1 MRAAIIGATGGVGRA
16 LAEALA
22 RRGHHLLITAT
33 DARDLAALRAHVEL
47 SYGVSVQTAVVRVG
61 GDGWLAALSDAL
73 ERYGVPDAMFFPIG
87 LSYAHDDG
95 LLPAEAARTLIEV
108 NFAGI
113 VDIVTLVLPAM
124 LERRHGWIVG
134 FGSVAQDRG
143 RSANAVYAAA
153 KRGLTSY
160 FESLR
165 HRVADTDVRVQLYQ
179 LGYVDTQQ
187 TFGKRLVFPACSPRY
202 VAERVAHRLGSGGG
216 VRYLPGYWRIVTL
229 LLRWTPWIIFRR
241 LKL

>member
-33 DARDLAALRAHVEL
+33 DPRDLEALRAHIEL
-47 SYGVSVQTAVVRVG
+47 VHGISVQTA
-61 GDGWLAALSDAL
+61 AACAGEESWADAVAQAL
-73 ERYGVPDAMFFPIG
+73 GRYGPPDAVFFPIG
-87 LSYAHDDG
+87 LSSERDDC
-95 LLPAEAARTLIEV
+95 LLPPAQARMLVEV
-108 NFAGI
+108 NFMTVI
-113 VDIVTLVLPAM
+113 DVVTRVLPSM
-124 LERRHGWIVG
+124 LERRRGWIVG

-143 RSANAVYAAA
+143 RSANAVYAAS
-153 KRGLTSY
+153 KRALTSY

-165 HRVADTDVRVQLYQ
+165 HRVAGTGVRVQLYQ

-187 TFGKRLVFPACSPRY
+187 TFGKRLLFAPCSPRY
-202 VAERVAHRLGSGGG
+202 VADRVVARLSRAGG

-229 LLRWTPWIIFRR
+229 LLRWTPWAIYRR
-241 LKL
+241 LKF